1 MLLIGKVSVVGGSSY
16 GVRMFWCTDNARAR
30 LPSTPRWH
38 SVVANAT
45 TEPQLASDELTELAV
60 GDLDVRR
67 RPPAAQRRRAS
78 TTLEPARMLAT
89 DLRVHVEHGAARQ
102 PPPHM
107 HRGHLVHQ
115 TLRLE
120 RAP

>member
-1 MLLIGKVSVVGGSSY
+1 M
-16 GVRMFWCTDNARAR
+16 
-30 LPSTPRWH
+30 
-38 SVVANAT
+38 VANAT
-45 TEPQLASDELTELAV
+45 TDPQLASDELTELAV

-78 TTLEPARMLAT
+78 TTLEQARMLAT

-102 PPPHM
+102 TPPHM
-107 HRGHLVHQ
+107 HRGHLVHSTIRQ
-115 TLRLE
+115 E

>member
-1 MLLIGKVSVVGGSSY
+1 M
-16 GVRMFWCTDNARAR
+16 
-30 LPSTPRWH
+30 
-38 SVVANAT
+38 VANAT

-102 PPPHM
+102 PPSHM
-107 HRGHLVHQ
+107 HRGHVVHQ